1 MKVSFN
7 THEMPPPAARCR
19 ACGIGKGK
27 AHCWVDPGTN
37 SSDSLPPLFAY
48 RCETCQSVYF
58 DGEDPVLGY
67 ENESF
72 SDGYW
77 RHYAQV
83 GAGIT
88 AMLEPL
94 FALKLDA
101 DVSLLDVGC
110 GFGYVVDFWN
120 KTQRGNAIGLETAAY
135 GRIGKSILNV
145 PIIPAYLSDA
155 DEIKNSVFDIV
166 YASEVLE
173 HIKAPLEFIKE
184 ISTKLS
190 DKGVLVLTTPA
201 ADAISPEN
209 NESSVIAS
217 LSPYFHYFI
226 SSESNLIRLL
236 EHAGFSSIR
245 VHNANGRLF
254 AWASKSGLPEL
265 NIGKIDWSD
274 YFSYL
279 SILSQNNDQDVAC
292 GALYRLFKDA
302 LNTGRVE
309 LARDAFTQLEIHA
322 QQCYGLSFQYPDI
335 QRYLDRKSAVNDLQT
350 NPAWYGCSLL
360 FGGILVGHT
369 LDDRRR
375 KLRLIDAAE
384 KILLHE
390 ASSTAFRQ
398 FAQEAEHFAPY
409 AAEQLVV
416 AVAELLDQQLQQ
428 PASQKLADTEASLK
442 SPLRSIS
449 ATFRRKNKISSLRHL
464 ASCIKSRIRCYSNA

>member
-1 MKVSFN
+1 MKVSFD
-7 THEMPPPAARCR
+7 TKTMPTAQSACRC
-19 ACGIGKGK
+19 CGGREASAI
-27 AHCWVDPGTN
+27 CWVNLEGGN
-37 SSDSLPPLFAY
+37 SDLLPLYAY
-48 RCETCQSVYF
+48 KCQHCSSVYF

-67 ENESF
+67 EDESF

-94 FALKLDA
+94 FALKQDGN
-101 DVSLLDVGC
+101 VSLLDVGC

-120 KTQRGNAIGLETAAY
+120 KTQKGSAVGLETAAY
-135 GRIGKSILNV
+135 GRIGKSKLNV

-155 DEIKNSVFDIV
+155 EEIKHSVFDIV

-173 HIKAPLEFIKE
+173 HIKAPFEFIKE
-184 ISTKLS
+184 LSTKLS
-190 DKGVLVLTTPA
+190 KKGVLVLTTPS

-226 SSESNLIRLL
+226 SSENNLVRLL
-236 EHAGFSSIR
+236 ERAGFSSIR

-254 AWASKSGLPEL
+254 AWASNSSLPEL
-265 NIGKIDWSD
+265 DIGRIDWGE

-279 SILSQNNDQDVAC
+279 SLLSQNEDKDVAC

-309 LARDAFTQLEIHA
+309 LSRDAFTQLENKA
-322 QQCYGLSFQYPDI
+322 EQCYRLSFQYPDI
-335 QRYLDRKSAVNDLQT
+335 QRYLDRKSAVNDVEN

-375 KLRLIDAAE
+375 KLRLIDAGE
-384 KILLHE
+384 RILRHE
-390 ASSTAFRQ
+390 AGSTAFRQ

-409 AAEQLVV
+409 AAGQLVV
-416 AVAELLDQQLQQ
+416 AVAEFLDQQLQL
-428 PASQKLADTEASLK
+428 PHTQKLVSVESSLL
-442 SPLRSIS
+442 SPLRSIG
-449 ATFRRKNKISSLRHL
+449 ATLRRARKVAPLRHL
-464 ASCIKSRIRCYSNA
+464 YTTP

>member
-1 MKVSFN
+1 MKVSFD
-7 THEMPPPAARCR
+7 TKTMPPAQSACRC
-19 ACGIGKGK
+19 CGGREPSAI
-27 AHCWVDPGTN
+27 CWVNPEGGNPDL
-37 SSDSLPPLFAY
+37 LPLYAY
-48 RCETCQSVYF
+48 KCQHCMSVYF

-94 FALKLDA
+94 FALKQDGN
-101 DVSLLDVGC
+101 VSWLDVGC

-120 KTQRGNAIGLETAAY
+120 KTQKGSAVGLETAAY
-135 GRIGKSILNV
+135 GRIGKSKLNV

-155 DEIKNSVFDIV
+155 EEIKDSVFDIV

-173 HIKAPLEFIKE
+173 HIKAPFEFIKE

-190 DKGVLVLTTPA
+190 DKGVLVLTTPS
-201 ADAISPEN
+201 ADAISSEN

-226 SSESNLIRLL
+226 SSENNLVRLL

-254 AWASKSGLPEL
+254 AWASNSSLPEL
-265 NIGKIDWSD
+265 DIGRIDWSD

-279 SILSQNNDQDVAC
+279 SLLSQNEDKNVAC

-309 LARDAFTQLEIHA
+309 LSRDAFTQLENKA
-322 QQCYGLSFQYPDI
+322 QKCYGLSFQYPEI
-335 QRYLDRKSAVNDLQT
+335 QRYLDRQSAVNDLET

-360 FGGILVGHT
+360 FGGILVGHM

-375 KLRLIDAAE
+375 KLRLIDAGE
-384 KILLHE
+384 KILRHE
-390 ASSTAFRQ
+390 AASTAFRQ

-409 AAEQLVV
+409 AAGQLVV
-416 AVAELLDQQLQQ
+416 AAAEFLDQQLQE
-428 PASQKLADTEASLK
+428 PAMQKLVGAEASLE
-442 SPLRSIS
+442 SPLRSIG
-449 ATFRRKNKISSLRHL
+449 ATLSRVRKMAPLKPL
-464 ASCIKSRIRCYSNA
+464 ASRIKSRIKGYWNV